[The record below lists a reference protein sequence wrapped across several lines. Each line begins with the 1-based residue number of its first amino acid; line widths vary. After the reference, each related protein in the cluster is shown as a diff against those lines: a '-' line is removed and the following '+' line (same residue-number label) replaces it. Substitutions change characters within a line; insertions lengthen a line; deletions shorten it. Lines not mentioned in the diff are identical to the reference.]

1 MDFLNG
7 RIKPMYFKYLSAAF
21 GSAMISSIYS
31 IVDTAMVGQYHG
43 PEGTAAT
50 AFFGVFWTA
59 LSMACP
65 NVYIRIFMSPTAEI
79 LDMAPAI
86 IRTYALSFLLLPFN
100 IFSTYYFQAILRPAA
115 AFVVSVARGLVI
127 SGLLILTLPARCCR
141 SVQTADK
148 TVKTK
153 GLSLRGPKGAAA
165 RPRND
170 KSGSLEP
177 MNLCR
182 KTAAALCRTAA
193 VFAHFIADICF
204 QVWSRP
210 EAYSGRYENA

>member
-43 PEGTAAT
+43 PEGAAAT

-86 IRTYALSFLLLPFN
+86 IRTYALSFLLLP
-100 IFSTYYFQAILRPAA
+100 
-115 AFVVSVARGLVI
+115 I
-127 SGLLILTLPARCCR
+127 S
-141 SVQTADK
+141 AD
-148 TVKTK
+148 
-153 GLSLRGPKGAAA
+153 R
-165 RPRND
+165 R
-170 KSGSLEP
+170 
-177 MNLCR
+177 
-182 KTAAALCRTAA
+182 
-193 VFAHFIADICF
+193 
-204 QVWSRP
+204 
-210 EAYSGRYENA
+210 

>member
-43 PEGTAAT
+43 PEGTAGT
-50 AFFGVFWTA
+50 ALCTAAVFSVFWTA

-86 IRTYALSFLLLPFN
+86 IRTYALSFLLLP
-100 IFSTYYFQAILRPAA
+100 
-115 AFVVSVARGLVI
+115 I
-127 SGLLILTLPARCCR
+127 S
-141 SVQTADK
+141 AD
-148 TVKTK
+148 
-153 GLSLRGPKGAAA
+153 R
-165 RPRND
+165 R
-170 KSGSLEP
+170 
-177 MNLCR
+177 
-182 KTAAALCRTAA
+182 
-193 VFAHFIADICF
+193 
-204 QVWSRP
+204 
-210 EAYSGRYENA
+210 

>member
-1 MDFLNG
+1 M
-7 RIKPMYFKYLSAAF
+7 
-21 GSAMISSIYS
+21 
-31 IVDTAMVGQYHG
+31 
-43 PEGTAAT
+43 
-50 AFFGVFWTA
+50 FWTA

-141 SVQTADK
+141 LVQAGVK

-153 GLSLRGPKGAAA
+153 GLSLRGRSAPVAI
-165 RPRND
+165 
-170 KSGSLEP
+170 
-177 MNLCR
+177 
-182 KTAAALCRTAA
+182 RTP
-193 VFAHFIADICF
+193 VLLDLL
-204 QVWSRP
+204 
-210 EAYSGRYENA
+210 

>member
-7 RIKPMYFKYLSAAF
+7 RIKPMYFKYLSVAF

-43 PEGTAAT
+43 PEGTAGT

-86 IRTYALSFLLLPFN
+86 IRTYALSFLLLP
-100 IFSTYYFQAILRPAA
+100 
-115 AFVVSVARGLVI
+115 I
-127 SGLLILTLPARCCR
+127 S
-141 SVQTADK
+141 AD
-148 TVKTK
+148 
-153 GLSLRGPKGAAA
+153 R
-165 RPRND
+165 R
-170 KSGSLEP
+170 
-177 MNLCR
+177 
-182 KTAAALCRTAA
+182 
-193 VFAHFIADICF
+193 
-204 QVWSRP
+204 
-210 EAYSGRYENA
+210 